1 MQLLIFGYEE
11 CFFITLKG
19 TCFFVL
25 LLKVKKWSN
34 YFSLKSFTSIYNRV
48 LELMNWYP
56 YFLHPLAPFL
66 TRAIIKVVFII
77 YIFFLLLLL
86 TNFYHIFKEFDY
98 FESPTIRKQWTLKY
112 LVTLVLS
119 KYFGLII
126 LTRSVKY
133 RNS

>member
-1 MQLLIFGYEE
+1 MKNVFSLLRKERV
-11 CFFITLKG
+11 
-19 TCFFVL
+19 FFVL

-66 TRAIIKVVFII
+66 TRAIIKVAFII
-77 YIFFLLLLL
+77 LTLLLLLLL
-86 TNFYHIFKEFDY
+86 TNLYHIFKEFDY